1 MISFSVNELNKYYG
15 ANHVLKGLSFEIFE
29 GEKVGLLGK
38 NGAGK
43 STLFKILA
51 GMESYESG
59 SVIIP
64 SSVKVGV
71 LDQIP
76 EYPDNYSVMDVLMTA
91 FEKHLVLKQEMN
103 KLEQEMSINYE
114 KKIMKHYGEIQAS
127 FEAMG
132 GYTIESEVAKICNG
146 LQISQDIQKREFK
159 LLSGGEK
166 TKINLGRILLQNTNV
181 LLLDEPTN
189 HLDIASTEWIEQFL
203 GQYKGTVIVISH
215 DRYFLDNVVTR
226 IAEIVDG
233 KIELYQG
240 NYSYYA
246 DEKEERYMLQLAQYQ
261 QEQKKINQLELAARR
276 MHEWANNADNPAM
289 HRRAFAI
296 EKRIERMENTDK
308 PLKENAITAS
318 FSQESF
324 SGKEMAVF
332 KEISKTYDNNKI
344 LDNINMTV
352 YKGDRIALLG
362 KNGCGKTTL
371 LRIIIG
377 EEQPDAGYA
386 KLGDSIKYA
395 LLQQNIIFEKPE
407 RTVLDT
413 IRYELELSDSAARNM
428 LAAYKF
434 RGNDVFKKLESLSG
448 GERTRLKLCLLMQK
462 DVNMLILD
470 EPTNH
475 LDIASREWIEECVKD
490 FDGTILFVSHDR
502 YFISRFADKIWELE
516 DGRISTYKGSY
527 EEYRE
532 FKEKANKTIIERPE
546 VKQKPK
552 LQTKQIKDDEQQ
564 IEKRKLKFENEISEL
579 ETNIKAIELELE
591 QTGSDYV
598 RLQELLQQKEELTH
612 KLDKLYQ
619 DWINYESI

>member
-15 ANHVLKGLSFEIFE
+15 ANHVLKGLSFEIFD

-51 GMESYESG
+51 GIEGYESG
-59 SVIIP
+59 SVAIP
-64 SSVKVGV
+64 SAVKVGV

-91 FEKHLVLKQEMN
+91 FEKHLSLKQEMN
-103 KLEQEMSINYE
+103 KLEHEMALNYDE
-114 KKIMKHYGEIQAS
+114 KVMKRYGEIQSS
-127 FEAMG
+127 FEALG

-146 LQISQDIQKREFK
+146 LEISQDMQSREFK

-189 HLDIASTEWIEQFL
+189 HLDISSTEWIEEFL
-203 GQYKGTVIVISH
+203 KQYKGTVIIISH

-240 NYSYYA
+240 NYSYYVV
-246 DEKEERYMLQLAQYQ
+246 EKENRYMLQLTQYQ
-261 QEQKKINQLELAARR
+261 QEQKKIHQLEQAARR

-296 EKRIERMENTDK
+296 EKRIERMENLDK
-308 PLKENAITAS
+308 PLKEKAISAA
-318 FSQESF
+318 FNQESF
-324 SGKEMAVF
+324 SGKEIAVF
-332 KEISKTYDNNKI
+332 KEISKAYGGNKI
-344 LDNINMTV
+344 LDDINMTL

-362 KNGCGKTTL
+362 RNGSGKTTL
-371 LRIIIG
+371 LRIVTG
-377 EEQPDAGYA
+377 EEQPDTGVA

-395 LLQQNIIFEKPE
+395 LLQQNVVFEKPE
-407 RTVLDT
+407 KTVLDT
-413 IRYELELSDSAARNM
+413 IRYDFEISDSAARNM

-434 RGNDVFKKLESLSG
+434 RGNDVFKKVESLSG
-448 GERTRLKLCLLMQK
+448 GERTRLRLCLLMQK
-462 DVNMLILD
+462 GVNMLILD

-475 LDIASREWIEECVKD
+475 LDIASREWIEECVEN
-490 FDGTILFVSHDR
+490 FEGTILFVSHDR

-516 DGRISTYKGSY
+516 DGRISVFNGIY

-532 FKEKANKTIIERPE
+532 CKEKAIKVSVEKPL
-546 VKQKPK
+546 VKEKPK
-552 LQTKQIKDDEQQ
+552 VQTKQIKDDSQQ
-564 IEKRKLKFENEISEL
+564 REKRKLKL
-579 ETNIKAIELELE
+579 ESDIAEQETIIKAIELEIE
-591 QTGSDYV
+591 QMGSDYMK
-598 RLQELLQQKEELTH
+598 LQELLQQKEELTA
-612 KLDKLYQ
+612 KLDILYQ
-619 DWINYESI
+619 DWVNYESI

>member
-51 GMESYESG
+51 GVEGYESG
-59 SVIIP
+59 SVSIP
-64 SSVKVGV
+64 NGVKVGV

-76 EYPDNYSVMDVLMTA
+76 EYPDDYLVIDVLMTA
-91 FEKHLVLKQEMN
+91 FEKHLSLKQEMN
-103 KLEQEMSINYE
+103 RLELEMAHNFDE
-114 KKIMKHYGEIQAS
+114 KVMKRYGEIQS
-127 FEAMG
+127 TFEALG
-132 GYTIESEVAKICNG
+132 GYTIESEVAKVCNG
-146 LQISQDIQKREFK
+146 LQISQDMQCREFK

-166 TKINLGRILLQNTNV
+166 TKINLGRILLKNTNV

-189 HLDIASTEWIEQFL
+189 HLDISSTEWIEEFL
-203 GQYKGTVIVISH
+203 KQYKGTVIIISH

-226 IAEIVDG
+226 IAEIVEG

-240 NYSYYA
+240 NYSYYVV
-246 DEKEERYMLQLAQYQ
+246 EKEQRYMLQLTQYQ
-261 QEQKKINQLELAARR
+261 QEQKKIHQLEQAARR

-308 PLKENAITAS
+308 PLKEKAITAT
-318 FSQESF
+318 FNEESF
-324 SGKEMAVF
+324 SGKEIAVF
-332 KEISKTYDNNKI
+332 KEISKAYDENKV
-344 LDNINMTV
+344 LDDINMTL

-362 KNGCGKTTL
+362 RNGSGKTTL
-371 LRIIIG
+371 LRIITE
-377 EEQPDAGYA
+377 EEQPDTGIA
-386 KLGDSIKYA
+386 KLGESIKYA
-395 LLQQNIIFEKPE
+395 LLQQNIVFEKPE
-407 RTVLDT
+407 KTVLDT
-413 IRYELELSDSAARNM
+413 IRYDFEISEHAARNM

-434 RGNDVFKKLESLSG
+434 RGNDVFKKVETLSG
-448 GERTRLKLCLLMQK
+448 GERTRLRLCLLMQK

-475 LDIASREWIEECVKD
+475 LDIASREWIEECVEN
-490 FDGTILFVSHDR
+490 FEGTILFVSHDR

-516 DGRISTYKGSY
+516 DGKIDIFNGTY

-532 FKEKANKTIIERPE
+532 CKEKAIKADIEKSS
-546 VKQKPK
+546 VKEKPK
-552 LQTKQIKDDEQQ
+552 VQIKQVKDDVQQ
-564 IEKRKLKFENEISEL
+564 IEKQKLKLENDISEI

-591 QTGSDYV
+591 QMGSDYV
-598 RLQELLQQKEELTH
+598 KLQELLQQKEDLTL
-612 KLDKLYQ
+612 KLEALYEK
-619 DWINYESI
+619 WAE

>member
-43 STLFKILA
+43 STLFKVLA
-51 GMESYESG
+51 GTEGYESG
-59 SVIIP
+59 SVAIP
-64 SSVKVGV
+64 NGVKVGV

-76 EYPDNYSVMDVLMTA
+76 EYPDHYLVMDVLMTA
-91 FEKHLVLKQEMN
+91 FEKHLSLKQEMN
-103 KLEQEMSINYE
+103 KLEHEMALHYDE
-114 KKIMKHYGEIQAS
+114 KIMKRYGEIQAS
-127 FEAMG
+127 FEALG
-132 GYTIESEVAKICNG
+132 GYTIESEVAKVCNG
-146 LQISQDIQKREFK
+146 LQISQDMQMREFK

-166 TKINLGRILLQNTNV
+166 TKINLGRILLKNTNV

-189 HLDIASTEWIEQFL
+189 HLDISSTEWIEEFL
-203 GQYKGTVIVISH
+203 KQYKGTVIIISH

-240 NYSYYA
+240 NYSYYV
-246 DEKEERYMLQLAQYQ
+246 DEKEARYMLQLTQYQ
-261 QEQKKINQLELAARR
+261 QEQKKIHQLEIAARR

-296 EKRIERMENTDK
+296 EKRIERMDNTDK
-308 PLKENAITAS
+308 PLKEKAITAT
-318 FSQESF
+318 FNQESF
-324 SGKEMAVF
+324 SGKEIAVF
-332 KEISKTYDNNKI
+332 KDISKAYSGNKI
-344 LDNINMTV
+344 LDNINMTL

-362 KNGCGKTTL
+362 RNGSGKTTL
-371 LRIIIG
+371 LRMVTG
-377 EEQPDAGYA
+377 EEQPDTGAA

-395 LLQQNIIFEKPE
+395 LLQQNIVFEKPE
-407 RTVLDT
+407 KTVLDT
-413 IRYELELSDSAARNM
+413 IRYDFEISDSAARNM

-434 RGNDVFKKLESLSG
+434 RGTDVFKKVEALSG
-448 GERTRLKLCLLMQK
+448 GERTRLRLCLLMQK

-475 LDIASREWIEECVKD
+475 LDIASREWIEECVEN
-490 FDGTILFVSHDR
+490 FEGTILFVSHDR

-516 DGRISTYKGSY
+516 DGKISIFNGTY

-532 FKEKANKTIIERPE
+532 CKEKAIKANVE
-546 VKQKPK
+546 KQVAKEKPK
-552 LQTKQIKDDEQQ
+552 VQIKQPKLDLQQ
-564 IEKRKLKFENEISEL
+564 NEKQRLKLEGEIAEL
-579 ETNIKAIELELE
+579 ETNIKAIELEIE
-591 QTGSDYV
+591 QTDSDYV
-598 RLQELLQQKEELTH
+598 RLQDLLQQKEELTH
-612 KLDKLYQ
+612 KLDRLYEK
-619 DWINYESI
+619 WMG

>member
-43 STLFKILA
+43 STLFKVLA
-51 GMESYESG
+51 GTEGYESG
-59 SVIIP
+59 SVAIP
-64 SSVKVGV
+64 NGVKVGV

-76 EYPDNYSVMDVLMTA
+76 EYPDHYLVMDVLMTA
-91 FEKHLVLKQEMN
+91 FEKHLSLKQEMN
-103 KLEQEMSINYE
+103 KLEHEMALHYDE
-114 KKIMKHYGEIQAS
+114 KIMKRYGEVQAS
-127 FEAMG
+127 FEALG
-132 GYTIESEVAKICNG
+132 GYTIESEVAKVCNG
-146 LQISQDIQKREFK
+146 LQISQDMQMREFK

-166 TKINLGRILLQNTNV
+166 TKINLGRILLKNTNV

-189 HLDIASTEWIEQFL
+189 HLDISSTEWIEEFL
-203 GQYKGTVIVISH
+203 KQYKGTVIIISH

-240 NYSYYA
+240 NYSYYV
-246 DEKEERYMLQLAQYQ
+246 DEKEARYMLQLTQYQ
-261 QEQKKINQLELAARR
+261 QEQKKIHQLEIAARR

-296 EKRIERMENTDK
+296 EKRIERMDNTDK
-308 PLKENAITAS
+308 PLKEKAITAT
-318 FSQESF
+318 FNQESF
-324 SGKEMAVF
+324 SGKEIAVF
-332 KEISKTYDNNKI
+332 KNISKAYSENKI
-344 LDNINMTV
+344 LDNINMTL

-362 KNGCGKTTL
+362 RNGSGKTTL
-371 LRIIIG
+371 LRIVTG
-377 EEQPDAGYA
+377 EEQPDTGAA

-395 LLQQNIIFEKPE
+395 LLQQNIVFEKPE
-407 RTVLDT
+407 KTVLDT
-413 IRYELELSDSAARNM
+413 IRYDFEISDSAARNM

-434 RGNDVFKKLESLSG
+434 RGTDVFKKVEALSG
-448 GERTRLKLCLLMQK
+448 GERTRLRLCLLMQK

-475 LDIASREWIEECVKD
+475 LDIASREWIEECVEN
-490 FDGTILFVSHDR
+490 FEGTILFVSHDR

-516 DGRISTYKGSY
+516 DGKISIFNGTY

-532 FKEKANKTIIERPE
+532 CKEKVIKVNVEKQV
-546 VKQKPK
+546 VKEKPK
-552 LQTKQIKDDEQQ
+552 VQMKQIKDDAQQ
-564 IEKRKLKFENEISEL
+564 SEKQKLKLETDISEL
-579 ETNIKAIELELE
+579 ETNIKAIELEIE

-612 KLDKLYQ
+612 KLEGLYEK
-619 DWINYESI
+619 WMG

>member
-51 GMESYESG
+51 GIEGYESG
-59 SVIIP
+59 SVAIP
-64 SSVKVGV
+64 NGVKVGV

-76 EYPDNYSVMDVLMTA
+76 EYPDDYSVMDVLMTA
-91 FEKHLVLKQEMN
+91 FEKHLSLKREMN
-103 KLEQEMSINYE
+103 KLEHEMVLHYDE
-114 KKIMKHYGEIQAS
+114 KIMKRYGEVQTS
-127 FEAMG
+127 FEALG

-146 LQISQDIQKREFK
+146 LEINQDMQMREFK

-166 TKINLGRILLQNTNV
+166 TKINLGRILLKNTNV

-189 HLDIASTEWIEQFL
+189 HLDISSTEWIEEFL
-203 GQYKGTVIVISH
+203 KQYKGTVIIISH

-226 IAEIVDG
+226 IAEIVEG

-240 NYSYYA
+240 NYSYYVV
-246 DEKEERYMLQLAQYQ
+246 EKEDRYMLQLTQYQ
-261 QEQKKINQLELAARR
+261 QEQKKIHQLEQAARR

-289 HRRAFAI
+289 HRRAFSI
-296 EKRIERMENTDK
+296 EKRIERMDNTDK
-308 PLKENAITAS
+308 PLKEKAITAT
-318 FSQESF
+318 FNQENF
-324 SGKEMAVF
+324 SGKEIAVF
-332 KEISKTYDNNKI
+332 KDISKSYSGNKI
-344 LDNINMTV
+344 LDNINMTL

-362 KNGCGKTTL
+362 KNGSGKTTL
-371 LRIIIG
+371 LRIVTG
-377 EEQPDAGYA
+377 EEQPDTGAA

-395 LLQQNIIFEKPE
+395 LLQQNIVFEKPE
-407 RTVLDT
+407 KTVLDT
-413 IRYELELSDSAARNM
+413 IRYDFEISDSAARNM

-434 RGNDVFKKLESLSG
+434 RGNDVFKKVEALSG
-448 GERTRLKLCLLMQK
+448 GERTRLRLCLLMQK

-475 LDIASREWIEECVKD
+475 LDIASREWIEECVEN
-490 FDGTILFVSHDR
+490 FEGTILFVSHDR

-516 DGRISTYKGSY
+516 DGKISIFNGTY

-532 FKEKANKTIIERPE
+532 CKEKAIKANVEKSLVKEKPKAQIKPPRLDLQQSE
-546 VKQKPK
+546 KQKLK
-552 LQTKQIKDDEQQ
+552 LEGDIA
-564 IEKRKLKFENEISEL
+564 EL
-579 ETNIKAIELELE
+579 ETSIKAIELELE
-591 QTGSDYV
+591 QMGSDYV
-598 RLQELLQQKEELTH
+598 RLQELLQQKESLEARLEL
-612 KLDKLYQ
+612 LYEK
-619 DWINYESI
+619 WVE

>member
-51 GMESYESG
+51 GVEAYESG
-59 SVIIP
+59 SVAIP
-64 SSVKVGV
+64 NGVKVGV

-76 EYPDNYSVMDVLMTA
+76 EYPEDYLVMDVLMTA
-91 FEKHLVLKQEMN
+91 FEKHLSIKQEMN
-103 KLEQEMSINYE
+103 KLEHEMAVNHDE
-114 KKIMKHYGEIQAS
+114 KIMKRYGELQAN
-127 FEAMG
+127 FEALG

-146 LQISQDIQKREFK
+146 LQISQDIQQREFR

-189 HLDIASTEWIEQFL
+189 HLDISSTEWIEEFL
-203 GQYKGTVIVISH
+203 KQYKGTVIIISH

-226 IAEIVDG
+226 IAEIVEG

-240 NYSYYA
+240 NYSYYVV
-246 DEKEERYMLQLAQYQ
+246 EKEERYMLQLTQYQ
-261 QEQKKINQLELAARR
+261 QEQKKIHQLEQAARKL
-276 MHEWANNADNPAM
+276 HEWANNADNPAL
-289 HRRAFAI
+289 HKRAFAI
-296 EKRIERMENTDK
+296 EKRIERMDNIDK
-308 PLKENAITAS
+308 PLKEKANTAA
-318 FSQESF
+318 FNQESF
-324 SGKEMAVF
+324 SGKEIAVF
-332 KEISKTYDNNKI
+332 KDISKAYSGNKI
-344 LDNINMTV
+344 LDHINITL

-371 LRIIIG
+371 LRIVTG
-377 EEQPDAGYA
+377 EEQPEVGSA

-395 LLQQNIIFEKPE
+395 LLQQDIVFEKPE
-407 RTVLDT
+407 KTVLDT
-413 IRYELELSDSAARNM
+413 IRYDFEISDHAARNM

-434 RGNDVFKKLESLSG
+434 RGNDVFKKVEDLSG
-448 GERTRLKLCLLMQK
+448 GERTRLRLCLLMQK

-475 LDIASREWIEECVKD
+475 LDIASREWVEECVEN
-490 FDGTILFVSHDR
+490 FEGTILFVSHDR
-502 YFISRFADKIWELE
+502 YFISRFAEKIWELE
-516 DGRISTYKGSY
+516 NGKISTFNGSY

-532 FKEKANKTIIERPE
+532 CKEKAMKANIEKPLVKEKPKVQMRQPKPDLLQSE
-546 VKQKPK
+546 KQKLK
-552 LQTKQIKDDEQQ
+552 LESDIA
-564 IEKRKLKFENEISEL
+564 EI
-579 ETNIKAIELELE
+579 ETNIKDIELEIE
-591 QTGSDYV
+591 QIDSDYV
-598 RLQELLQQKEELTH
+598 RLQELLREKEELEA
-612 KLDKLYQ
+612 KLEQLYQ
-619 DWINYESI
+619 KWVEYESI

>member
-43 STLFKILA
+43 STLFKVLA
-51 GMESYESG
+51 GTEGYESG
-59 SVIIP
+59 SVAIP
-64 SSVKVGV
+64 NGVKVGV

-76 EYPDNYSVMDVLMTA
+76 EYPDHYLVMDVLMTA
-91 FEKHLVLKQEMN
+91 FEKHLSLKQEMN
-103 KLEQEMSINYE
+103 KLEHEMALHYDE
-114 KKIMKHYGEIQAS
+114 KIMKRYGEIQAS
-127 FEAMG
+127 FEALG
-132 GYTIESEVAKICNG
+132 GYTIESEVAKVCNG
-146 LQISQDIQKREFK
+146 LQISQDMQMREFK

-166 TKINLGRILLQNTNV
+166 TKINLGRILLKNTNV

-189 HLDIASTEWIEQFL
+189 HLDISSTEWIEEFL
-203 GQYKGTVIVISH
+203 KQYKGTVIIISH

-240 NYSYYA
+240 NYSYYV
-246 DEKEERYMLQLAQYQ
+246 DEKEARYMLQLTQYQ
-261 QEQKKINQLELAARR
+261 QEQKKIHQLEIAARR

-296 EKRIERMENTDK
+296 EKRIERMDNTDK
-308 PLKENAITAS
+308 PLKEKAITAT
-318 FSQESF
+318 FNQENF
-324 SGKEMAVF
+324 SGKEIAVF
-332 KEISKTYDNNKI
+332 KDISKAYSKNKI
-344 LDNINMTV
+344 LDNINMTL

-362 KNGCGKTTL
+362 KNGSGKTTL
-371 LRIIIG
+371 LRIVTG
-377 EEQPDAGYA
+377 EEQPDTGAA

-395 LLQQNIIFEKPE
+395 LLQQNIVFEKPE
-407 RTVLDT
+407 KTVLDT
-413 IRYELELSDSAARNM
+413 IRYDFEISDSAARNM

-434 RGNDVFKKLESLSG
+434 RGTDVFKKVEALSG
-448 GERTRLKLCLLMQK
+448 GERTRLRLCLLMQK

-475 LDIASREWIEECVKD
+475 LDIASREWIEECVEN
-490 FDGTILFVSHDR
+490 FEGTILFVSHDR

-516 DGRISTYKGSY
+516 DGKISMFNGTY

-532 FKEKANKTIIERPE
+532 CKEKAIKANVEKQVIKEKPKAQIKQPKLDLQQNE
-546 VKQKPK
+546 KQKLK
-552 LQTKQIKDDEQQ
+552 L
-564 IEKRKLKFENEISEL
+564 ENEIAEL
-579 ETNIKAIELELE
+579 ETNIKAIELEIE

-598 RLQELLQQKEELTH
+598 RLQELMREKEYLEAKLEEL
-612 KLDKLYQ
+612 
-619 DWINYESI
+619 YEKWMG